1 MIKKNLK
8 LLIITSIIT
17 ILPIIGGLILWDK
30 LPAEIPIHW
39 DINGEVD
46 GTSSK
51 AFAVFGMPLFL
62 LAIQFALAFAIS
74 ADPKRSNH
82 SEKMHLFSFCI
93 VPVLSNIVS
102 LFSYASALGLEL
114 VINMIVPIM
123 LGLPLTIIG
132 NYLPK
137 CRQNYTIG
145 IKLPWTLHSE
155 ENWNKTHRLAGWI
168 WLGGGLLMTV
178 IGFFGIIWHIF
189 PIILVI
195 TLVPV
200 VYSYVLHRKGA

>member
-82 SEKMHLFSFCI
+82 SEKMHLFSFWI
-93 VPVLSNIVS
+93 TPVLSNIVA
-102 LFSYASALGLEL
+102 LFSYASALGMDL

-155 ENWNKTHRLAGWI
+155 KNWNKTHRLAGWI

-189 PIILVI
+189 PIILAI

-200 VYSYVLHRKGA
+200 IYSYVLHRKGA